1 MCVNHW
7 KGTWRSLH
15 EPLELDKT
23 GLANTIITYVLIPG
37 GRKWILR
44 RIGNRCK
51 IWFYSFQHKLET
63 LD

>member
-7 KGTWRSLH
+7 RGTRRSLH
-15 EPLELDKT
+15 EPPELDKT
-23 GLANTIITYVLIPG
+23 GLKNTSITYVLIPG
-37 GRKWILR
+37 GRKWRLR
-44 RIGNRCK
+44 RIGNQCK